1 MYNYLELWK
10 FEMIYYS
17 FGKNGNFCGNT
28 ISAHIKT
35 AYQITVNLN
44 VFMFKFKNT
53 KIIFFFEFQILI

>member
-1 MYNYLELWK
+1 
-10 FEMIYYS
+10 MIYYS

-53 KIIFFFEFQILI
+53 KIIFFF